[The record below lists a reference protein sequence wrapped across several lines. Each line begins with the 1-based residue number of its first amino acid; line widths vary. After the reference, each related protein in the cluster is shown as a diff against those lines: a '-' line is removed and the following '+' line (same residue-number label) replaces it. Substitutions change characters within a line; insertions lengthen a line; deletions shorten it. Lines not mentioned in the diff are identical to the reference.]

1 MWKKLY
7 SNSGL
12 ILLAILAAGVW
23 FSSGLSAS
31 PAESALSQFGAPS
44 EKESQFQNLSGTPI
58 LVVKNEA
65 VGNPPFRRDIYILL
79 ESKYFK
85 KEILTKVFRDL
96 SKKATDVN
104 WVVISACSDKDVI
117 HQKIHLDILLGAC
130 LHVEKFTDEEKK
142 AWGLPT
148 NSSLKKE
155 RVFDARYFANID
167 REFFHYTPVDR
178 PEPLVEVVLRKDN
191 N

>member
-1 MWKKLY
+1 MWNKFY

-12 ILLAILAAGVW
+12 ILLAVLAAGVW
-23 FSSGLSAS
+23 TSSGISAS
-31 PAESALSQFGAPS
+31 PAEIALFQFGVPS

-65 VGNPPFRRDIYILL
+65 VGNPPIRQDIYILL

-96 SKKATDVN
+96 SRKATDVN
-104 WVVISACSDKDVI
+104 WVVIRASSDSDVLRQKMTIDILDSACFRWWT
-117 HQKIHLDILLGAC
+117 L
-130 LHVEKFTDEEKK
+130 TDEQKE
-142 AWGLPT
+142 ALGLPT
-148 NSSLKKE
+148 NSSVKKE

-167 REFFHYTPVDR
+167 REFFYYTPAAG
-178 PEPLVEVVLRKDN
+178 PGTFEEVVLRGRH
-191 N
+191 